1 MKVQYFGKC
10 DSHTVLIQP
19 VGSHDFPFITD
30 EINYIKLTLA
40 MDDFLFVAVQVD
52 DWNHDLSPWQ
62 APPIWGNDSFGEG
75 AAETLVFIEREVV
88 EPLNAIVAR
97 DFYIG
102 GYSLAGLFALW
113 AAYNTKSFSGVAAVS
128 PSVWFPGFVD
138 FSRENELKAGKVY
151 LSLGDKEEK
160 TRNQVM
166 ATVGTAIC
174 AIHAY
179 LSDSGVPT
187 VLEWNKGNHFNEPE
201 LRMAKGFEWILS

>member
-1 MKVQYFGKC
+1 MKAHYFGNR
-10 DSHTVLIQP
+10 DSRTVLIQL

-30 EINYIKLTLA
+30 EIDHIKLTLA
-40 MDDFLFVAVQVD
+40 TDDFLFVAVQVD

-62 APPIWGNDSFGEG
+62 APPIWGEDSFGEG
-75 AAETLVFIEREVV
+75 AAETLAFIEREVV

-113 AAYNTKSFSGVAAVS
+113 AAYNTKSFSAVAAVS

-166 ATVGTAIC
+166 ATVGTAIR